1 MGEMRGDGERGKGE
15 MEWGDER
22 RWGEREGCWER
33 IEGRE
38 GEGMKEGRKIWT
50 SVLSC
55 AAKRTEKGP
64 DVSGHIKVNISVSVE
79 GESYTSFHQQYI
91 KLHEVSYKFS
101 QSSSSGILISFY
113 EFLSKMEFF
122 FVCLCSRGFP
132 PSVTA

>member
-1 MGEMRGDGERGKGE
+1 MGREGMGEMRGDGERGKGE

-55 AAKRTEKGP
+55 AAKENREGP
-64 DVSGHIKVNISVSVE
+64 RCVWG
-79 GESYTSFHQQYI
+79 TS
-91 KLHEVSYKFS
+91 
-101 QSSSSGILISFY
+101 
-113 EFLSKMEFF
+113 
-122 FVCLCSRGFP
+122 R
-132 PSVTA
+132 